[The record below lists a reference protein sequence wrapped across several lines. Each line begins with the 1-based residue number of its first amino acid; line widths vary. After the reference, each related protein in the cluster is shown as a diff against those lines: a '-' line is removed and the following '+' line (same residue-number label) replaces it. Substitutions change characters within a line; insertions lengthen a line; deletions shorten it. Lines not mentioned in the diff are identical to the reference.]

1 MTTVERA
8 TAAAGTVAT
17 DERVVVLPAEGEVT
31 FGRSPNAALRIG
43 HVPVYDDVV
52 PRMAGRMLSCAGRVL
67 VENLDETLAFDLR
80 VTGRPL
86 VTVPPG
92 EVHGP
97 RDRAFDIL
105 VAGTFRYVLAVT
117 VNRDHTPTRIVPAGA
132 ATGEEPPTGARLRL
146 TERQRRI
153 LDAYVAPLADGG
165 VTAAS
170 HQQVAEAVGVSRALV
185 RLECHRIWSE
195 MLLAGVPMRA
205 LGDARDEVADA
216 WARHRF

>member
-1 MTTVERA
+1 GGGRGGGGGGRVGRRAPRRGHRLAPGPAGGVWMTTVERA

-17 DERVVVLPAEGEVT
+17 DERGVGLPAEGEVT

-105 VAGTFRYVLAVT
+105 VAGTF
-117 VNRDHTPTRIVPAGA
+117 
-132 ATGEEPPTGARLRL
+132 
-146 TERQRRI
+146 
-153 LDAYVAPLADGG
+153 
-165 VTAAS
+165 
-170 HQQVAEAVGVSRALV
+170 
-185 RLECHRIWSE
+185 
-195 MLLAGVPMRA
+195 
-205 LGDARDEVADA
+205 
-216 WARHRF
+216 